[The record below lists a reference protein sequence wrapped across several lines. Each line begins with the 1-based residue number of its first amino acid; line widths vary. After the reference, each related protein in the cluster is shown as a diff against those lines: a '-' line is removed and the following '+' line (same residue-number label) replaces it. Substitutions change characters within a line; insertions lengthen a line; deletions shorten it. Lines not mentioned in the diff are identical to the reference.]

1 VVTEIIPLIAWST
14 PWKILGASLGLT
26 GFGPLTGVGDWT
38 LQFAPHFMFP
48 RGSSA
53 LSLLKLLFHKSGD
66 LMEASIVSALAALAG
81 ISRGRRGTA
90 TATDSRLAAF
100 VAAAGGISIVTLLAL
115 LTQSVLTGRALDT
128 LRSPDALRIRITGNQ
143 WWWDVQYDA
152 PQPSLRVTTANEIH
166 LPIGRTIVFDLR
178 STDVIHSLWIP
189 NLQGKIDLIPGR
201 LNAMW
206 LRADTPGIYR
216 GQCAEYCG
224 LQHAKMALVVVAEPP
239 DEFER
244 WLAANRQPAPEPS
257 TQVQERGRGVV
268 ESGPCALCHAITG
281 TQAGGRMGPDLT
293 HVASRS
299 TLAAGSIPNT
309 RGHMAAWIADRA

>member
-1 VVTEIIPLIAWST
+1 MSDIQSVIHPAGIQAARVAQLWWTMFWIC
-14 PWKILGASLGLT
+14 GAVWVL
-26 GFGPLTGVGDWT
+26 V
-38 LQFAPHFMFP
+38 
-48 RGSSA
+48 
-53 LSLLKLLFHKSGD
+53 
-66 LMEASIVSALAALAG
+66 ALAALAG
-81 ISRGRRGTA
+81 MSRGRQGTA
-90 TATDSRLAAF
+90 TATDSKISVY
-100 VAAAGGISIVTLLAL
+100 VAAAGSISVVTLLAL

-128 LRSPDALRIRITGNQ
+128 LRTPDALRIRITGNQ
-143 WWWDVQYDA
+143 WWWDVQYED

-201 LNAMW
+201 LNEMW

-224 LQHAKMALVVVAEPP
+224 LQHAKMALVVVAESP
-239 DEFER
+239 DAFER
-244 WLAANRQPAPEPS
+244 WLAANRQPAPEPAN
-257 TQVQERGRGVV
+257 QVQQRGRNVV

-293 HVASRS
+293 HVGSRS

-309 RGHMAAWIADRA
+309 RGHMASWIADPQSIKPGSRMPPQALPGEDLQAVLAYLETLK